1 MEQVLCFFCFFF
13 VNVLSCLADPFV
25 TTSTYT
31 SYAHLP
37 TFSSHWYCLSPSL
50 HLFTSVLDWG
60 VSVKGGSHWHS
71 LTSLVLTC
79 VQRAICRSG
88 RPKDAP
94 EPRRHSTGKQ
104 HSFLSLMQIHTPIQ
118 RILAFFSKMEVPS
131 LSLCRAL
138 FLSVHPR
145 QADALESV
153 EVERRFCLSVSQL
166 FFLFL
171 RRAGVWECVAKLE

>member
-1 MEQVLCFFCFFF
+1 M
-13 VNVLSCLADPFV
+13 NVLSCLADPFV

-37 TFSSHWYCLSPSL
+37 TFSSHRYCLSPSL

-60 VSVKGGSHWHS
+60 VSEKGGSHWHS

-79 VQRAICRSG
+79 VQRSICRSG
-88 RPKDAP
+88 RQKDAP

-118 RILAFFSKMEVPS
+118 RLCYFFSFFFSKKEVPS

-153 EVERRFCLSVSQL
+153 EVERRFCLPVSQL
-166 FFLFL
+166 FFW
-171 RRAGVWECVAKLE
+171 GEQVCWECVAKLE